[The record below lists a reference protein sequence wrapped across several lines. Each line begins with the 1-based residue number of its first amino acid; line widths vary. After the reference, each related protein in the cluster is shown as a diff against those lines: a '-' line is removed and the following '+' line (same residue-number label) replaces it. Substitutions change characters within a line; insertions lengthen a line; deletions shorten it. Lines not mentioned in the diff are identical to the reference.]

1 LSDSLQDV
9 RLALV
14 AGEASGDLIAAAS
27 LEGLAARGLS
37 LEGIGGPR
45 LKALG
50 MDCWAPAEALAV
62 RGYVEALSR
71 LPAILAIRRQL
82 LARLRASPPKV
93 FMGVDAPDF
102 NLGVERQLRTLGVTT
117 VHFIS
122 PTIWAWRPERLAS
135 IAQAVDHLFCLF
147 PFEPE
152 LYRGTRVQAEF
163 VGHPLADR
171 IAFNPDRLVARE
183 RLGLDRRLPV
193 LAVLPGSRRSEIEWI
208 GPAFLGA
215 AAMLARDWQV
225 IIPAASPQVAQQIQA
240 LPGWPAARDAG
251 VRLLGADAEAASD
264 AAPLSHRA
272 LAAADL
278 VLVASGT
285 ATLEAALV
293 GRPMVIGYRVPPL
306 THWLMRRKAQ
316 VAHVGLPNL
325 LLGRSLVTECLQAR
339 CESSALVSALRSLSE
354 DAARQ
359 EEMRSA
365 FHGLHATLRQLA
377 TTRVGERL
385 SELLAA

>member
-1 LSDSLQDV
+1 
-9 RLALV
+9 
-14 AGEASGDLIAAAS
+14 
-27 LEGLAARGLS
+27 
-37 LEGIGGPR
+37 
-45 LKALG
+45 
-50 MDCWAPAEALAV
+50 
-62 RGYVEALSR
+62 
-71 LPAILAIRRQL
+71 
-82 LARLRASPPKV
+82 
-93 FMGVDAPDF
+93 
-102 NLGVERQLRTLGVTT
+102 
-117 VHFIS
+117 
-122 PTIWAWRPERLAS
+122 
-135 IAQAVDHLFCLF
+135 
-147 PFEPE
+147 
-152 LYRGTRVQAEF
+152 VQAEF

-171 IAFNPDRLVARE
+171 IAFNPDRAVAQE
-183 RLGLDRRLPV
+183 RLGLDKRLPV

-225 IIPAASPQVAQQIQA
+225 IIPAASPQVAEQIQA
-240 LPGWPAARDAG
+240 LPDWPAARDAG
-251 VRLLGADAEAASD
+251 VRLLGTDEAASD

-306 THWLMRRKAQ
+306 TYWLMRRKAQ

-325 LLGRSLVTECLQAR
+325 LLDRSLVTECLQAR

-365 FHGLHATLRQLA
+365 FHGLHATLRQSA
-377 TTRVGERL
+377 TTRVGDRL
-385 SELLAA
+385 SELLSA

>member
-1 LSDSLQDV
+1 LQDV

-71 LPAILAIRRQL
+71 LPAILSIRRQL

-122 PTIWAWRPERLAS
+122 PTIWAWRPERLVS

-147 PFEPE
+147 PFEPK
-152 LYRGTRVQAEF
+152 LYRQTRVQAEF

-171 IAFNPDRLVARE
+171 IAFNPDRAVAQE
-183 RLGLDRRLPV
+183 RLGLDKRLPV

-225 IIPAASPQVAQQIQA
+225 IIPAASPEVAQQIQA
-240 LPGWPAARDAG
+240 LPDWPAARDAG

-306 THWLMRRKAQ
+306 TYWLMRRKAQ
-316 VAHVGLPNL
+316 VTHVGLPNL

-365 FHGLHATLRQLA
+365 FHGLHATLRQSA
-377 TTRVGERL
+377 TTRVGDRL

>member
-1 LSDSLQDV
+1 MSDSLQDV

-27 LEGLAARGLS
+27 LEGLVARGLG

-102 NLGVERQLRTLGVTT
+102 NLGVERQLRAMGVTT

-122 PTIWAWRPERLAS
+122 PTIWAWRPERLHA
-135 IAQAVDHLFCLF
+135 IAQSVDHLFCLF

-171 IAFNPDRLVARE
+171 IAFNPDRKVAQE

-193 LAVLPGSRRSEIEWI
+193 LAVLPGSRRSEIQWI
-208 GPAFLGA
+208 GPAFLQA
-215 AAMLARDWQV
+215 SAMLARDWQV

-240 LPGWPAARDAG
+240 LPDWQAARDAG
-251 VRLLGADAEAASD
+251 VRLLVPDESVLSD
-264 AAPLSHRA
+264 AAPLSHQA

-306 THWLMRRKAQ
+306 TYWLMRRKAQ

-325 LLGRSLVTECLQAR
+325 LLGRSLVTECLQAQ
-339 CESSALVSALRSLSE
+339 CESTSLVSALRGLSE

-365 FHGLHATLRQLA
+365 FEALHATLRQSA

>member
-1 LSDSLQDV
+1 MSDRLQDF

-27 LEGLAARGLS
+27 LEGLVAQGLS

-62 RGYVEALSR
+62 RGYVEAVSR
-71 LPAILAIRRQL
+71 LPAILSIRRQL

-152 LYRGTRVQAEF
+152 LYRQTRVKAEF

-171 IAFNPDRLVARE
+171 IAFNPDRAVAQE
-183 RLGLDRRLPV
+183 RLGLDKRLPV

-240 LPGWPAARDAG
+240 LPDWAAARDAG
-251 VRLLGADAEAASD
+251 VRLLGADEAASD

-306 THWLMRRKAQ
+306 TYWLMRRKAQ

-365 FHGLHATLRQLA
+365 FHGLHATLRQSA
-377 TTRVGERL
+377 TTRVGDRL
-385 SELLAA
+385 SELLSA

>member
-1 LSDSLQDV
+1 MSDSLQDV

-27 LEGLAARGLS
+27 LEGLVARGLG

-50 MDCWAPAEALAV
+50 MNCWAPAEALAV

-102 NLGVERQLRTLGVTT
+102 NLGVERQLRAMGVTT

-122 PTIWAWRPERLAS
+122 PTIWAWRPERLHA
-135 IAQAVDHLFCLF
+135 IAQSVDHLLCLF

-171 IAFNPDRLVARE
+171 IAFNPDRKVAQE
-183 RLGLDRRLPV
+183 QLGLDRRLPV
-193 LAVLPGSRRSEIEWI
+193 LAVLPGSRRSEIQWI
-208 GPAFLGA
+208 GPAFLQA
-215 AAMLARDWQV
+215 SAMLARDWQV

-240 LPGWPAARDAG
+240 LPDWQAARDAG
-251 VRLLGADAEAASD
+251 VRLLVPDETVLSD
-264 AAPLSHRA
+264 AAPLSHQA

-306 THWLMRRKAQ
+306 TYWLMRRKAQ

-325 LLGRSLVTECLQAR
+325 LLGRSLVTECLQAQ
-339 CESSALVSALRSLSE
+339 CESTSLVSALRGLSE

-365 FHGLHATLRQLA
+365 FEALHATLRQSA

-385 SELLAA
+385 SELLVA

>member
-1 LSDSLQDV
+1 LFDSLQDR

-27 LEGLAARGLS
+27 LEGLAARGLA

-71 LPAILAIRRQL
+71 LPAIFSIRRRL
-82 LARLRASPPKV
+82 LGRLRASPPKV

-102 NLGVERQLRTLGVTT
+102 NLGVERQLRAIGVTT

-122 PTIWAWRPERLAS
+122 PTIWAWRPERLGAIS
-135 IAQAVDHLFCLF
+135 QSVDHLFCLF

-152 LYRGTRVQAEF
+152 LYRQTRVEAEF

-171 IAFNPDRLVARE
+171 IAFNPDRLVAQAQ
-183 RLGLDRRLPV
+183 LGLDKRLPV

-208 GPAFLGA
+208 APAFLSA
-215 AAMLARDWQV
+215 ASILARDWQV
-225 IIPAASPQVAQQIQA
+225 IIPAASPQVATQIQA
-240 LPGWPAARDAG
+240 LPDWRAARDAG
-251 VRLLGADAEAASD
+251 VRLLIADETTFSD
-264 AAPLSHRA
+264 APPLSHRA

-316 VAHVGLPNL
+316 VSHVGLPNL
-325 LLGRSLVTECLQAR
+325 LLGRALVKECLQAQ
-339 CESSALVSALRSLSE
+339 CEATHLVAALRSLSE

-359 EEMRSA
+359 VEMRTA
-365 FHGLHATLRQLA
+365 FEGLHAALKQSA
-377 TTRVGERL
+377 TTRVGNRL
-385 SELLAA
+385 AELLAA

>member
-1 LSDSLQDV
+1 MSDSLQDV
-9 RLALV
+9 RMALV

-27 LEGLAARGLS
+27 LEGLAARGLG

-102 NLGVERQLRTLGVTT
+102 NLGVERQLRAMGVTT

-122 PTIWAWRPERLAS
+122 PTIWAWRPERLHA
-135 IAQAVDHLFCLF
+135 IAQSVDHLLCLF

-171 IAFNPDRLVARE
+171 IAFNPDRKVAQE
-183 RLGLDRRLPV
+183 QLGLDRRLPV
-193 LAVLPGSRRSEIEWI
+193 LAVLPGSRRSEIQWI
-208 GPAFLGA
+208 GPAFLQA
-215 AAMLARDWQV
+215 SAMLARDWQV

-240 LPGWPAARDAG
+240 LPDWQAARDAG
-251 VRLLGADAEAASD
+251 VRLLVPDETVLSD
-264 AAPLSHRA
+264 AAPLSHQA

-325 LLGRSLVTECLQAR
+325 LLGRSLVTECLQAQ
-339 CESSALVSALRSLSE
+339 CESTSLVSALRGLSE

-365 FHGLHATLRQLA
+365 FEALHATLRQSA
-377 TTRVGERL
+377 TTRVGERR
-385 SELLAA
+385 S